1 LRDHRRC
8 LASAIEAGERKV
20 AAPGPGGGK
29 LRVDGK
35 TPPPRFVAH
44 VLTREELVE
53 RDRPVLCPEPAGR
66 AKVRDAT
73 LRGDSGSG
81 ERGDHA
87 RAVHEFLQF
96 VDGGLQ
102 VRRDHV

>member
-1 LRDHRRC
+1 MDNQQTIDG
-8 LASAIEAGERKV
+8 SFVEQRKSG

-29 LRVDGK
+29 LRVDGT

-53 RDRPVLCPEPAGR
+53 WDRPVLCPEPAGR
-66 AKVRDAT
+66 AKVRDAA

-87 RAVHEFLQF
+87 RAVHELLQF
-96 VDGGLQ
+96 VDSGLQ
-102 VRRDHV
+102 V